1 MFLKYILNELPK
13 RYSYHFF
20 AWLGI
25 VFFFCVICTYLG
37 IVNFSNSDDGIVILL
52 TLIML
57 LDKIALLIL
66 FIFPLIFF
74 KLVKK
79 ENKNP
84 EFRIK
89 NTFLSTNKI
98 YAIILLLLCLITLFA
113 TYLILCAIFL
123 PENYYKYPAFMTVT
137 MLVYLIVVKTK

>member
-25 VFFFCVICTYLG
+25 VFFFCVICTYLYMVNNQDYG
-37 IVNFSNSDDGIVILL
+37 IAIFFIL
-52 TLIML
+52 TML

-89 NTFLSTNKI
+89 NTFLSTNNI
-98 YAIILLLLCLITLFA
+98 YAIFLLLLCLITLFA

-123 PENYYKYPAFMTVT
+123 PENYYKYPAFITVT

>member
-1 MFLKYILNELPK
+1 MFLKYILKEFPK

-20 AWLGI
+20 AWLGVI
-25 VFFFCVICTYLG
+25 FFICVTCTYLY
-37 IVNFSNSDDGIVILL
+37 IVNSQEYGIAILFIL
-52 TLIML
+52 AMI
-57 LDKIALLIL
+57 LDKIAFLIL

-74 KLVKK
+74 KLIKK

-98 YAIILLLLCLITLFA
+98 YAIILFLLCLITLFA

-123 PENYYKYPAFMTVT
+123 PENYYKYPAFITVT
-137 MLVYLIVVKTK
+137 MLVYVIVARTK

>member
-1 MFLKYILNELPK
+1 MFLKYILKEFPK

-25 VFFFCVICTYLG
+25 VFFICVTCAYVY
-37 IVNFSNSDDGIVILL
+37 IVNNQDYGIAILFIL
-52 TLIML
+52 AML

-74 KLVKK
+74 KLIKK
-79 ENKNP
+79 ENNNP
-84 EFRIK
+84 AFRIK
-89 NTFLSTNKI
+89 NTFLCTNKI
-98 YAIILLLLCLITLFA
+98 YAIFLLLLCLITLFA

-123 PENYYKYPAFMTVT
+123 PENYYKYPVFIIVT
-137 MLVYLIVVKTK
+137 MLIYVIVAKTK

>member
-25 VFFFCVICTYLG
+25 VFFFCVICTYLYMVNNQDYG
-37 IVNFSNSDDGIVILL
+37 IAIFFIL
-52 TLIML
+52 TML

-84 EFRIK
+84 AFRIK
-89 NTFLSTNKI
+89 NTFLSTNNI
-98 YAIILLLLCLITLFA
+98 YAIFLLLLCLITLFA
-113 TYLILCAIFL
+113 IYLILHTIFC
-123 PENYYKYPAFMTVT
+123 PANYHKSPAL
-137 MLVYLIVVKTK
+137 LVDIILIYFIVSKTK

>member
-25 VFFFCVICTYLG
+25 VFFFCVICTYLYMVNNQDYG
-37 IVNFSNSDDGIVILL
+37 IAIFFIL
-52 TLIML
+52 TML
-57 LDKIALLIL
+57 SDKIGLLIL

-74 KLVKK
+74 KLIKK

-98 YAIILLLLCLITLFA
+98 YAIILFLLCLITLFA

-123 PENYYKYPAFMTVT
+123 PENYYKYPAFITVT
-137 MLVYLIVVKTK
+137 MLVYVIVARTK